1 MENKNQYCIEVTL
14 RDDRTEEYVDTSISG
29 ELMTL
34 EDANH
39 ALDQLE
45 RTMRNHPVIRINE
58 VTTNPYDGTEHINP
72 VLIPIYAI
80 AYARI
85 VEVRIS

>member
-1 MENKNQYCIEVTL
+1 
-14 RDDRTEEYVDTSISG
+14 
-29 ELMTL
+29 
-34 EDANH
+34 
-39 ALDQLE
+39 
-45 RTMRNHPVIRINE
+45 MRNHPVIRINE

>member
-1 MENKNQYCIEVTL
+1 MENKDQYCVEVIL
-14 RDDRTEEYVDTSISG
+14 RDNLDDSYADNSISG

-34 EDANH
+34 EDAH
-39 ALDQLE
+39 RALDQLE
-45 RTMRNHPVIRINE
+45 YAMRNHPVIRINE

-80 AYARI
+80 AYAKI
-85 VEVRIS
+85 TEVGN

>member
-1 MENKNQYCIEVTL
+1 MENKNQYCIEVTF
-14 RDDRTEEYVDTSISG
+14 RDDLDDFHSDNSICS

-34 EDANH
+34 EDANR

-45 RTMRNHPVIRINE
+45 YTMRNHPVIRINE
-58 VTTNPYDGTEHINP
+58 STIDLHNGTQHINP

-80 AYARI
+80 AYAKV
-85 VEVRIS
+85 VEVGN

>member
-1 MENKNQYCIEVTL
+1 MENKNQYCVEVTF
-14 RDDRTEEYVDTSISG
+14 RDDLDDFYSDNNICS

-34 EDANH
+34 ENAH
-39 ALDQLE
+39 RALDQLE
-45 RTMRNHPVIRINE
+45 YTMRNHPVIRINE

-80 AYARI
+80 AYAKV
-85 VEVRIS
+85 VEVGN

>member
-1 MENKNQYCIEVTL
+1 MENKNQYCVEVTF
-14 RDDRTEEYVDTSISG
+14 RDDLDDFHSDNSICG

-34 EDANH
+34 EDANR

-45 RTMRNHPVIRINE
+45 YTMRNHPVIRINE
-58 VTTNPYDGTEHINP
+58 STTNLHDGTQHINP

-80 AYARI
+80 AYAKV
-85 VEVRIS
+85 VEVGN

>member
-1 MENKNQYCIEVTL
+1 MENKNRYCVEVKF
-14 RDDRTEEYVDTSISG
+14 RDNLDDFHSDNSICS

-34 EDANH
+34 EDANR

-45 RTMRNHPVIRINE
+45 YTMRNHPVIRINE
-58 VTTNPYDGTEHINP
+58 STTNLHNGTQHINP

-80 AYARI
+80 AYAKV
-85 VEVRIS
+85 VEVGN

>member
-1 MENKNQYCIEVTL
+1 MRNKDQYCIEVVL
-14 RDDRTEEYVDTSISG
+14 RDDLNDNYFDSSICG

-34 EDANH
+34 EDANR

-45 RTMRNHPVIRINE
+45 FTMRDRPVIRINE
-58 VTTNPYDGTEHINP
+58 STTNPYDGTQHINP

-80 AYARI
+80 AYVKI
-85 VEVRIS
+85 VEVGN

>member
-1 MENKNQYCIEVTL
+1 MENKNQYCIEVTF
-14 RDDRTEEYVDTSISG
+14 RDDLDDFHSDSSICG

-34 EDANH
+34 EDANR

-45 RTMRNHPVIRINE
+45 YTMRNHPVVRINE
-58 VTTNPYDGTEHINP
+58 FTINPHNGTQHINP

-80 AYARI
+80 AYAKV
-85 VEVRIS
+85 VEVGN

>member
-1 MENKNQYCIEVTL
+1 MENKNRYCVEVTF
-14 RDDRTEEYVDTSISG
+14 RDDLDDFYSDNSICS

-45 RTMRNHPVIRINE
+45 CTMRNHPVIRINE
-58 VTTNPYDGTEHINP
+58 STTLYNGTQHINP

-80 AYARI
+80 AYAKV
-85 VEVRIS
+85 VEVGN

>member
-1 MENKNQYCIEVTL
+1 MENKNQYCVEVTF
-14 RDDRTEEYVDTSISG
+14 RDDLDDFHFENSICS

-34 EDANH
+34 EDANR

-45 RTMRNHPVIRINE
+45 YTMRNHPVIRINE
-58 VTTNPYDGTEHINP
+58 VTINSHDGTQHINP

-80 AYARI
+80 AYAKV
-85 VEVRIS
+85 VEVGN

>member
-1 MENKNQYCIEVTL
+1 MENKNQYCVEVTF
-14 RDDRTEEYVDTSISG
+14 RDDLDDFHSDNSICS

-34 EDANH
+34 EDANR

-45 RTMRNHPVIRINE
+45 YTMRNHPVIRINE
-58 VTTNPYDGTEHINP
+58 STINLHNDTQHINP

-80 AYARI
+80 AYAKV
-85 VEVRIS
+85 VEVGN

>member
-14 RDDRTEEYVDTSISG
+14 RNDRTEEYVDTSISG

-58 VTTNPYDGTEHINP
+58 MTINPYDGTEHVNP

-85 VEVRIS
+85 VEVGIS

>member
-1 MENKNQYCIEVTL
+1 MTF
-14 RDDRTEEYVDTSISG
+14 RDNLDDFHSDNSICS

-34 EDANH
+34 EDANR

-45 RTMRNHPVIRINE
+45 YTMRNHQVIRINE
-58 VTTNPYDGTEHINP
+58 STTNLHNGTQHIDP

-80 AYARI
+80 AYAKV
-85 VEVRIS
+85 VEVGN

>member
-1 MENKNQYCIEVTL
+1 MTF
-14 RDDRTEEYVDTSISG
+14 RDDLDDFHSDNSICS

-34 EDANH
+34 EDANR

-45 RTMRNHPVIRINE
+45 YTMRNHPVIRINE
-58 VTTNPYDGTEHINP
+58 STINLHNGTQHINP

-80 AYARI
+80 AYAKV
-85 VEVRIS
+85 VEVGN

>member
-1 MENKNQYCIEVTL
+1 MENKNRYCVEVTF
-14 RDDRTEEYVDTSISG
+14 RDDLDDFHSDNSIFG

-45 RTMRNHPVIRINE
+45 YTMRNHPVIRINE

-85 VEVRIS
+85 VEVGN

>member
-1 MENKNQYCIEVTL
+1 MENENQYCVEVTF
-14 RDDRTEEYVDTSISG
+14 RDDLDDFHSDNSICS

-34 EDANH
+34 EDANR

-45 RTMRNHPVIRINE
+45 YTMRNHPVIRINE
-58 VTTNPYDGTEHINP
+58 STNNLRNGTQHINP

-80 AYARI
+80 AYAKV
-85 VEVRIS
+85 VEVGN

>member
-14 RDDRTEEYVDTSISG
+14 RNDRTEEYVDTSICG

-58 VTTNPYDGTEHINP
+58 VTTRPYDGTERINP

>member
-1 MENKNQYCIEVTL
+1 MENKNRYCVEVTF
-14 RDDRTEEYVDTSISG
+14 RDDLDDFHSDNSIYS

-34 EDANH
+34 EDAHH

-45 RTMRNHPVIRINE
+45 YTMRDHPVIRINE
-58 VTTNPYDGTEHINP
+58 VTINSYDGTQHINP

-80 AYARI
+80 AYAKV
-85 VEVRIS
+85 VEVGN

>member
-1 MENKNQYCIEVTL
+1 MENKNRYCVEVRF
-14 RDDRTEEYVDTSISG
+14 RDDLDDFHSDNSICS

-58 VTTNPYDGTEHINP
+58 VTTNPYDGTEHINS

-80 AYARI
+80 AYANV
-85 VEVRIS
+85 VEVGN

>member
-1 MENKNQYCIEVTL
+1 MENKNRYCVEVTFRNDL
-14 RDDRTEEYVDTSISG
+14 DDFHSDNSICS

-34 EDANH
+34 EDANR

-45 RTMRNHPVIRINE
+45 YTMRNHPVIRINE
-58 VTTNPYDGTEHINP
+58 STINLHNGTQHINP

-80 AYARI
+80 AYAKV
-85 VEVRIS
+85 VEVGN

>member
-1 MENKNQYCIEVTL
+1 MENKNRYCVEMTF
-14 RDDRTEEYVDTSISG
+14 RDDLDDFHSDNSMYS

-39 ALDQLE
+39 VLDQLE
-45 RTMRNHPVIRINE
+45 HAMRNHPVIKINE
-58 VTTNPYDGTEHINP
+58 ATTNPYDGTEHINS
-72 VLIPIYAI
+72 VLIPIDAI

-85 VEVRIS
+85 LEVEN

>member
-1 MENKNQYCIEVTL
+1 MENKNRYCVEVTF
-14 RDDRTEEYVDTSISG
+14 RDDLDDFHSDNSVCS

-34 EDANH
+34 EDANR

-45 RTMRNHPVIRINE
+45 YTMRNHPVIRINKS
-58 VTTNPYDGTEHINP
+58 TINLHNGTQHISP

-80 AYARI
+80 AYAKV
-85 VEVRIS
+85 VEVGN

>member
-1 MENKNQYCIEVTL
+1 MENKDQYCIEVTL
-14 RDDRTEEYVDTSISG
+14 RNDRTEEYVDTSISS

-39 ALDQLE
+39 TLNQLE
-45 RTMRNHPVIRINE
+45 YAMRNHQVIRINE